1 MRAELLSS
9 NKEVVIRL
17 SQLSLA
23 FLGTWRFLGVHEIIA
38 HNSET
43 KVPLVTRICT
53 RSFSGESRCKT
64 MPENLYRAQKSLVPG
79 F

>member
-17 SQLSLA
+17 SRLSLA

-38 HNSET
+38 HNIVIAVASSSRGLSRLLPT
-43 KVPLVTRICT
+43 YY
-53 RSFSGESRCKT
+53 SFH
-64 MPENLYRAQKSLVPG
+64 
-79 F
+79 